1 MCDKDDFTEWELRKI
16 ADQIPPDT
24 TPQLGRL
31 LGANVEEMTNTE
43 YEYLQHPENQA
54 IAVLRFWHSTT
65 LGEGVKKTKK
75 LIERLY
81 DMNKLNLA
89 EMVATKSYF

>member
-43 YEYLQHPENQA
+43 YKYLQHPENQA
-54 IAVLRFWHSTT
+54 IAVLRFWHC
-65 LGEGVKKTKK
+65 LRGEGAEEKEAYRETLWHEQTKF
-75 LIERLY
+75 
-81 DMNKLNLA
+81 
-89 EMVATKSYF
+89 S